1 MMLASSCNSAA
12 VSRPCRSVATKC
24 ASAVPLAR
32 RSRTGLHVTASYKRS
47 TAYDAQKEAEDVGND
62 LSNKAQDYLETIQ
75 TKWEETEEK
84 PAVIA
89 ISIASFV
96 AIWAASGVIDAVN
109 KLPIFGGVFELV
121 GLGVTSW
128 FAYRYLFNAAD
139 RQELK
144 GEIDDF
150 FKRVGGK

>member
-1 MMLASSCNSAA
+1 MYPAIQLSTTTTDTAA
-12 VSRPCRSVATKC
+12 
-24 ASAVPLAR
+24 AR
-32 RSRTGLHVTASYKRS
+32 R
-47 TAYDAQKEAEDVGND
+47 
-62 LSNKAQDYLETIQ
+62 
-75 TKWEETEEK
+75 
-84 PAVIA
+84 
-89 ISIASFV
+89 FV

-139 RQELK
+139 RFVAHGKQFSLVVSARSSPAKSAACSLLSIGTGWDCRQELK

-150 FKRVGGK
+150 FKVGTAAMSLRMH